1 MGFLSSL
8 AGIGAGL
15 GKAAAGV
22 ATSVAGPLIS
32 GLFGSRDTDKT
43 NETARDI
50 ANDNLQFQRENLDY
64 QKALQEKIFQR
75 EDSSYQRTVADM
87 RAAGLSPLA
96 MNGTNGAGEAIQTT
110 APENS
115 YSRQGKDYSWI
126 SKATDNGINTALE
139 LSRLK
144 NESDQSA
151 ATVAKTKAETANILA
166 NTDFFNLSAS
176 LRLQGLMHQNN
187 LSAAQYNKVIADTV
201 HSRLQSVGQA
211 LSNKSSADIMR
222 YNNYFGIN
230 SQMSEK
236 ERFASLVMKIAGFD
250 GGLTSFKGKDII
262 KSLSSLLSGES
273 ASPLAGTSFY
283 NFLEKLDPNSP
294 KYERTEP
301 APKKESPKHDSDGNY
316 HYKGLS
322 PAQRR
327 AQSARDRSR

>member
-1 MGFLSSL
+1 MGLLSTVGSAI
-8 AGIGAGL
+8 AG
-15 GKAAAGV
+15 GV
-22 ATSVAGPLIS
+22 SSVAGPIIS

-43 NETARDI
+43 NQTNRDI
-50 ANDNLQFQRENLDY
+50 ANKNLEFQRENLDY

-110 APENS
+110 APANS

-126 SKATDNGINTALE
+126 SQATNNGINAAME

-144 NESDQSA
+144 NESEQSK
-151 ATVAKTKAETANILA
+151 ATVAKTEAETANILA
-166 NTDFFNLSAS
+166 NTDFFNLSS
-176 LRLQGLMHQNN
+176 GLRLQGLMHQNN

-201 HSRLQSVGQA
+201 YSRLQSIGQS
-211 LSNKSSADIMR
+211 LSNKSAADILR
-222 YNNYFGIN
+222 YNKYFGIN
-230 SQMSEK
+230 SQMSES

-250 GGLTSFKGKDII
+250 GGLTSLKGKDII
-262 KSLSSLLSGES
+262 KSLSSLLSGET

-283 NFLEKLDPNSP
+283 KALEKLDPNSP

-301 APKKESPKHDSDGNY
+301 APKKEAPKRDSSGN
-316 HYKGLS
+316 HNYKGLS

-327 AQSARDRSR
+327 AASRNSK